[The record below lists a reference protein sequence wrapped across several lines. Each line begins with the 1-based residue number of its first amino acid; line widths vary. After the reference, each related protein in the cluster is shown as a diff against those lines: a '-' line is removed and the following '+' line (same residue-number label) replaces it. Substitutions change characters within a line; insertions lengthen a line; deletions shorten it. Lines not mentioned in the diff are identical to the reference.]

1 MKVIFMGTP
10 EMSAAVLKKLLESKH
25 ETVLVVTQPDRE
37 SGRGRGT
44 VESAVKICAKEAGI
58 EVFQPESVSSDEAL
72 EKLKSYN
79 ADIFV
84 VVAYAQ
90 KLPDRLLE
98 MAPYGCINIHP
109 SLLPKYRG
117 AAPFRG
123 AILNGDEYSGI
134 TIMKVVS
141 KWDAGDILM
150 QKKFPMDAKETPLTL
165 EEKVKTSGSEML
177 IETIDGLENGTIT
190 PVPQD
195 DSKSSYIK
203 QVKKEDGLIDF
214 SKSAV
219 EIERQVRACI
229 PWPSAYTYLEG
240 KMFKIWDAD
249 AETDK
254 NEESLKMAEFKVTDE
269 TDNLEVNIHKISPG
283 TVVVSDKKNLA
294 VMTGQG
300 ILKLNEVQL
309 EGKKRMNTEDFLRG
323 KKVEKGTE
331 LGK

>member
-10 EMSAAVLKKLLESKH
+10 EMSAAVLKKLIDSRH
-25 ETVLVVTQPDRE
+25 EVVLVVTQPDKQ
-37 SGRGRGT
+37 SGRGRGIS
-44 VESAVKICAKEAGI
+44 ESPVKLCAKEAGI
-58 EVFQPESVSSDEAL
+58 EVFQPESVSDEAALDKL
-72 EKLKSYN
+72 ESYN
-79 ADIFV
+79 ADIFA

-98 MAPYGCINIHP
+98 MAPFGCINIHP

-123 AILNGDEYSGI
+123 AILNGDEYTGI
-134 TIMKVVS
+134 TIMNVVS

-150 QKKFPMDAKETPLTL
+150 QKKFPLDSKETPLTL
-165 EEKVKTSGSEML
+165 EEKVKVLGSEML

-195 DSKSSYIK
+195 DSKSCYIK
-203 QVKKEDGLIDF
+203 QIRKEEGLIDF

-219 EIERQVRACI
+219 EIERQIRACI

-249 AETDK
+249 VEDCDVSEA
-254 NEESLKMAEFKVTDE
+254 A
-269 TDNLEVNIHKISPG
+269 PG
-283 TVVVSDKKNLA
+283 TVVYSDKKKIIIS
-294 VMTGQG
+294 TGSG
-300 ILKLNEVQL
+300 FLRPNEVQL
-309 EGKKRMNTEDFLRG
+309 EGKKRMTTEEFLRG
-323 KKVEKGTE
+323 KKIEVGTAFGE
-331 LGK
+331 

>member
-10 EMSAAVLKKLLESKH
+10 EMSAAVLEKLINSRH
-25 ETVLVVTQPDRE
+25 EIVLAVTQPDKE
-37 SGRGRGT
+37 SGRGHKL
-44 VESAVKICAKEAGI
+44 VESSVKICAKEAGI
-58 EVFQPESVSSDEAL
+58 EVFQPESISSEDAL
-72 EKLKSYN
+72 EKLKSYG

-150 QKKFPMDAKETPLTL
+150 QKKFPMSLKETPLTL
-165 EEKVKTSGSEML
+165 EEKVKTLGSEML
-177 IETIDGLENGTIT
+177 IETIDGLEEGTIN
-190 PVPQD
+190 PIPQD

-214 SKSAV
+214 SKSAA

-240 KMFKIWDAD
+240 KMLKIWQAD
-249 AETDK
+249 VLKSGDEEGETGY
-254 NEESLKMAEFKVTDE
+254 LT
-269 TDNLEVNIHKISPG
+269 NLSEASCG
-283 TVVVSDKKNLA
+283 QVVASDKENL
-294 VMTGQG
+294 VIMTGNG
-300 ILKLNEVQL
+300 LLKLNEVQL
-309 EGKKRMNTEDFLRG
+309 EGKKRMSIQDFLRG
-323 KKVEKGTE
+323 KKIEPGTV